1 MYIIFND
8 TFVQVSVGKDNPLDV
23 TISASTA
30 GAIMTHKSKDSK
42 NQQTALV
49 HIYFSQHFNGLQD
62 EVECVKTRIAGAVG
76 KMLQSKC
83 ENSDDVPE

>member
-1 MYIIFND
+1 M
-8 TFVQVSVGKDNPLDV
+8 QVSVGKDNPLDV

-30 GAIMTHKSKDSK
+30 GAIMTHKDSK

-49 HIYFSQHFNGLQD
+49 HIYFSQHFKGLQD
-62 EVECVKTRIAGAVG
+62 DVECVKTRIAEAVG